1 MAKLFNEHVG
11 GAFIYSEKPKKLAD
25 WYKKHL
31 GIEYKMVEAGGAS
44 FASFYYGEKGDGK
57 KPNFA
62 WSIIKSK
69 YRTRTEDELYM
80 VNYRV
85 NDLGKLVEQLTKSKV
100 KVTGVEDHKEGKFAW
115 INDPEG
121 NRIELWEDTNQ
132 K

>member
-1 MAKLFNEHVG
+1 MAKSFSEHVG

-31 GIEYKMVEAGGAS
+31 GMEYKMVEVGGAS
-44 FASFYYGEKGDGK
+44 FASFYYNEIEGR

-85 NDLGKLVEQLTKSKV
+85 NDLGKLVEQLTKLNV
-100 KVTGVEDHKEGKFAW
+100 KVTGVENHKEGKYAW

-121 NRIELWEDTNQ
+121 NRIELWEDAKQ